1 MAVVK
6 RRGKWVLDYYDQHG
20 KRRWETTQGNQKEAK
35 ELLAQRLLEIGR
47 GDYLSPKER
56 KVSFTELADKW
67 LNGRE
72 AKIRPATIGQ
82 YRDHVDKHLSPFF
95 GSVLIGRIDMPLVE
109 AYISRK
115 DKERKEAE
123 AIRVKAVA
131 ENRQLTP
138 EERAEIHGAIG
149 IATINKTLTTLGTVL
164 KYAVK
169 AKLLDSNPISLVER
183 PKLEALEYSE
193 DKEKVQFLTP
203 EQIRPFLAEA
213 EPGLYQTLLTTAVMT
228 GMRQEELLAL
238 RWGDIDWVTGQM
250 LVRRTLS
257 RDNGE
262 WKFYD
267 PKNKTSRRNIDVDP
281 SLLLELK
288 KWRLRLGKSELD
300 DLVFPSPT
308 DGPLHRSTLYKR
320 GFLPAIRKSGVPR
333 VRFHDLRHT
342 YASLLIDQG
351 EHPKYIQTQMGHS
364 SITVTMD
371 VYGHLMNKVNVIS
384 ANKLAKTVF
393 GEAFNQSGSKSV
405 AK

>member
-20 KRRWETTQGNQKEAK
+20 KRRWETAQGNQKKAK

-56 KVSFTELADKW
+56 KVSFTELTDKW
-67 LNGRE
+67 LTGRE

-82 YRDHVDKHLSPFF
+82 YRDHVGKHLSPFF
-95 GSVLIGRIDMPLVE
+95 GSVLVGRIDMLLVE

-123 AIRVKAVA
+123 AIKAKAKA
-131 ENRQLTP
+131 EDRQLTP
-138 EERAEIHGAIG
+138 EERAEINGTIG
-149 IATINKTLTTLGTVL
+149 IATINKTLTTLGTIL

-183 PKLEALEYSE
+183 PKQGALEYSE
-193 DKEKVQFLTP
+193 EKEKVQFFTP
-203 EQIRPFLAEA
+203 EQIHPFLEKT
-213 EPGLYQTLLTTAVMT
+213 EPGLYRTLFTTAIMT

-238 RWGDIDWVTGQM
+238 MWGNVDWVTSQI

-262 WKFYD
+262 WKYYD
-267 PKNKTSRRNIDVDP
+267 PKNKPSRRNIDVDP
-281 SLLLELK
+281 ALLLELK
-288 KWRLRLGKSELD
+288 KWKLKLGKSELD
-300 DLVFPSPT
+300 DLVFPSPSG
-308 DGPLHRSTLYKR
+308 GPLHRSTLYKQ
-320 GFLPAIRKSGVPR
+320 GYLPAIRKSGVPR
-333 VRFHDLRHT
+333 IRFHDLRHT

-351 EHPKYIQTQMGHS
+351 EHPKYIQGQMGHS

-371 VYGHLMNKVNVIS
+371 VYGHLMDKVNVAS
-384 ANKLAKTVF
+384 ANKLAKTVL
-393 GEAFNQSGSKSV
+393 GEFIEESSSKSV

>member
-20 KRRWETTQGNQKEAK
+20 IRRWETTQGNKKEA
-35 ELLAQRLLEIGR
+35 EILLAQRLLEIGK
-47 GDYLSPKER
+47 GDYLSPMDR
-56 KVSFTELADKW
+56 KIPFSKLTTQW
-67 LNGRE
+67 LDSRG

-82 YRDHVDKHLSPFF
+82 YQDHVNKHLGPFF
-95 GSVLIGRIDMPLVE
+95 GSVLVGRIDMRLVE

-123 AIRVKAVA
+123 AIKAKAKA
-131 ENRQLTP
+131 EDRQLTP

-149 IATINKTLTTLGTVL
+149 IATINKTLTTLGTIL

-183 PKLEALEYSE
+183 PKLEAQEYSE
-193 DKEKVQFLTP
+193 DKEKVQFFTP
-203 EQIRPFLAEA
+203 EQIHPFLDKAN
-213 EPGLYQTLLTTAVMT
+213 PGLYRTLFTTAIMT

-257 RDNGE
+257 RNNGE

-288 KWRLRLGKSELD
+288 KWRLKLGKSELD
-300 DLVFPSPT
+300 DLVFPSPSG
-308 DGPLHRSTLYKR
+308 GPMHRSTLYKQ
-320 GFLPAIRKSGVPR
+320 GYLPAIRRSGVR
-333 VRFHDLRHT
+333 RIRFHDLRHT

-351 EHPKYIQTQMGHS
+351 EHRKYILVQMGHS
-364 SITVTMD
+364 SINVTMD
-371 VYGHLMNKVNVIS
+371 VYGHLMNKVNVTS
-384 ANKLAKTVF
+384 ANRLAKTVL
-393 GEAFNQSGSKSV
+393 GEVVEESSSKSV